1 VSCRR
6 MRTTGSTTAGSLDA
20 RHQEEV
26 RAIERQ
32 RTRALEQMACD
43 GKAAEEEAEALRQV
57 IIILFVLQHNFST
70 ASERQINAACVF
82 GINKA
87 PH

>member
-1 VSCRR
+1 VSSRR
-6 MRTTGSTTAGSLDA
+6 MRTTGSTTAGSIDA

-57 IIILFVLQHNFST
+57 IILFLQNNFLMLYVSCT
-70 ASERQINAACVF
+70 RV
-82 GINKA
+82 
-87 PH
+87 

>member
-1 VSCRR
+1 
-6 MRTTGSTTAGSLDA
+6 MRTTGSTTAGSIDA

-43 GKAAEEEAEALRQV
+43 GKAAKEEAEALRQV
-57 IIILFVLQHNFST
+57 IILFLQNNLSD
-70 ASERQINAACVF
+70 ASRYRQYTCNAVCVVF
-82 GINKA
+82 VPGSCG
-87 PH
+87 

>member
-1 VSCRR
+1 
-6 MRTTGSTTAGSLDA
+6 MRASGSTSGSTTAGSLDA

-57 IIILFVLQHNFST
+57 MLLYSKEQLLPLLIKVRLHTCCQCCC
-70 ASERQINAACVF
+70 R
-82 GINKA
+82 
-87 PH
+87 